1 MYEVLAE
8 DGSLELK
15 QVAKLCIIDY
25 ILTLCLTEYIIL
37 WTLYD
42 ATRWL
47 LSKQSNPAQSSK
59 FTRIPKMK
67 FPVEVI
73 VLLGD
78 LRRLFLN

>member
-37 WTLYD
+37 
-42 ATRWL
+42 
-47 LSKQSNPAQSSK
+47 
-59 FTRIPKMK
+59 
-67 FPVEVI
+67 
-73 VLLGD
+73 
-78 LRRLFLN
+78 